1 MFRLN
6 ELEKTTFKY
15 HLIFSVLNGV
25 LNGGLVLQEIIVRKT
40 LHSSNLVVTFVTM
53 VWPVSNLFSIYWGE
67 YIEGKKDRGNLFLI
81 AGFFGRLSLIL
92 TLFVKTGGHLL
103 LLLLLVYSFNAFI
116 IPVQNSIFQFNYRE
130 KVRGILFGFSQS
142 VYSLAL
148 LSTSLIFGKLLDYKE
163 QLFRPLFVFIGI
175 LGFFA
180 ILALKKIRIRTLPV
194 RKRRTKS
201 NFLVKPIIVTLQEF
215 RENKAFLLYEIAFFI
230 YGIGYLSVLP
240 IIPQF
245 LVNKLKMTYTQ
256 ISIGRVVIAQLGI
269 ALLAPLSGFVQGL
282 INPLVFSGLSFLI
295 LGFYP
300 ILLAF
305 SIFQGIMDPIRFVYI
320 AFAVFSIGMAGV
332 MITWTLGSIYFARGK
347 DAALHQSV
355 HVTLTA
361 FRGLIAPPLGYFL
374 MTRFSDTVGFFNAS
388 FMFFV
393 GAVIMFIT
401 YWKYKNYER

>member
-15 HLIFSVLNGV
+15 HLIFSMLNGA

-40 LHSSNLVVTFVTM
+40 LHSSNLIVTFVTM

-67 YIEGKKDRGNLFLI
+67 YIEGKKDRSNLFLI

-92 TLFVKTGGHLL
+92 TLFVKTGGNFL

-130 KVRGILFGFSQS
+130 KVRGVLFGFSQS
-142 VYSLAL
+142 VYSLSL
-148 LSTSLIFGKLLDYKE
+148 LLTSLIFGKLLDYNE

-180 ILALKKIRIRTLPV
+180 ILALKKIKVAALPE

-215 RENKAFLLYEIAFFI
+215 RENKPFLLYEIAFFI

-269 ALLAPLSGFVQGL
+269 ALLAPLSGFVQSL
-282 INPLVFSGLSFLI
+282 INPLVFSGFSFLI
-295 LGFYP
+295 LSFYP
-300 ILLAF
+300 VLLAF
-305 SIFQGIMDPIRFVYI
+305 SIFQGIMDPIKFVYI

-388 FMFFV
+388 LMFFV
-393 GAVIMFIT
+393 GAVIMFVT